1 MNKHEDFSEANA
13 EGAGISR
20 RKLLAILGTA
30 GVAVA
35 AGGLLAGG
43 RYEERQI
50 HAAGE
55 CGEPVFDVC
64 HYGAVGDGT
73 TNDTVAIQ
81 AAISAAAS
89 GGGGIVFFPPGLYMV
104 HKLTGASSIVLQGAG
119 AGSTTIKARQSL
131 SDDFITFHTRVGF
144 SIRDLTFD
152 MDNVAISGNQSAL
165 GIGFSS
171 NFELTHCR
179 FVNFTRFGLGMV
191 GCHSF
196 AIQHNRFEFQTALPS
211 QNQAI
216 NISEFIGECYD
227 GDVSFNECARSAIN
241 ISGRNMRL
249 CNNVIHDF
257 KFGGGITTEQA
268 ANSKQYI
275 IRDNVIYNGTGT
287 DVNNTNCP
295 GIENWGP
302 LSVITGNIIYSN
314 SGAGIDQGGQKST
327 VANNIVFNNGVTGGP
342 GIASRYSPQYNAN
355 ESVYVNNVCFD
366 TNGASGTQV
375 YGIQDQSASL
385 HGIQMA
391 NNMLANNKLGP
402 MSILS
407 PTASFL
413 GPRLHAKHLWTT
425 GAVAAGSAVEDE
437 VTVPGAKLGDFV
449 EASATFNLEGWT
461 LTGWVKSANLARLR
475 LANHTA
481 ASKNPGT
488 VQINLAI
495 IKPANHEP
503 Y

>member
-1 MNKHEDFSEANA
+1 MDNQEEF
-13 EGAGISR
+13 GISR
-20 RKLLAILGTA
+20 RKLLAILGSA

-43 RYEERQI
+43 RFEEQQI
-50 HAAGE
+50 HAASE
-55 CGEPVFDVC
+55 CGEPIYNVC
-64 HYGAVGDGT
+64 HYGAIGDGT
-73 TNDTVAIQ
+73 TNDTAAIQ
-81 AAISAAAS
+81 SAISAAAA
-89 GGGGIVFFPPGLYMV
+89 GGGMVFFPPGLYMV
-104 HKLTGASSIVLQGAG
+104 HRLTGASSVVLQGSG
-119 AGSTTIKARQSL
+119 AGNSTIKARQPL
-131 SDDFITFHTRVGF
+131 ADDFISFHTLAGF

-152 MDNVAISGNQSAL
+152 MDNVSISGNQAAL
-165 GIGFSS
+165 GIAFSS
-171 NFELTHCR
+171 KFEVAHCR
-179 FVNFTRFGLGMV
+179 FINFTKFGLGMV
-191 GCHSF
+191 ACYNF
-196 AIQHNRFEFQTALPS
+196 AIQHNRFEFQTALAS

-216 NISEFIGECYD
+216 NISEFAGECYD

-302 LSVITGNIIYSN
+302 LSVITGNIIYGN

-342 GIASRYSPQYNAN
+342 GISSRYSPQYNAS

-366 TNGASGTQV
+366 TNGASGTQT
-375 YGIQDQSASL
+375 YGIQDQSSSL

-413 GPRLHAKHLWTT
+413 GPRLHAKHLWTP
-425 GAVAAGSAVEDE
+425 GAVAADSSVEAE
-437 VTVPGAKLGDFV
+437 VTVAGAKLGDFV
-449 EASATFNLEGWT
+449 EASATFNLEGWM
-461 LTGWVKSANLARLR
+461 LFGWVKSANLARLR
-475 LANHTA
+475 LVNQTST
-481 ASKNPGT
+481 SKDPGT

-495 IKPANHEP
+495 VKPANHEP